1 MKKVFT
7 WRGLAVALLLTLF
20 AGDGIATTTN
30 CDQIIGTWMASDKN
44 IVVQVYKDGDSF
56 KASIVWFDD
65 SDDKSKPMDARLDYK
80 NPDKSLR
87 TRKVLGM
94 QVLRNLEYN
103 PNSNSW
109 ENGVIY
115 DAKNG
120 HEWTSY
126 ASIDKEGTLKVTG
139 YWHFKFIGKS
149 IKFNRLSS
157 SDRLLTAA
165 R

>member
-1 MKKVFT
+1 MEKILT
-7 WRGLAVALLLTLF
+7 LRGLGVMLLLTLF
-20 AGDGIATTTN
+20 AGNGIATTTN

-65 SDDKSKPMDARLDYK
+65 SDDKTRPMDVRVDYK

-103 PNSNSW
+103 TESNSW

-120 HEWTSY
+120 HEWTSC

>member
-1 MKKVFT
+1 MEKVFT
-7 WRGLAVALLLTLF
+7 FRGLGIMLLFILC
-20 AGDGIATTTN
+20 AGNGIATTSN
-30 CDQIIGTWMASDKN
+30 CDQIIGMWMASEKN

-65 SDDKSKPMDARLDYK
+65 SDDKTRPMDARLDYK
-80 NPDKSLR
+80 NPDKTLR

-94 QVLRNLEYN
+94 QVLKNLEYKAS
-103 PNSNSW
+103 SNSW

-120 HEWTSY
+120 HEWNSC
-126 ASIDKEGTLKVTG
+126 ASIDNEGVLKVTG

-149 IKFNRLSS
+149 MKFSRVSS
-157 SDRLLTAA
+157 TERLLTS

>member
-1 MKKVFT
+1 MENILT
-7 WRGLAVALLLTLF
+7 LRGLGIMLLLTLF
-20 AGDGIATTTN
+20 AGNSIGTTTN

-65 SDDKSKPMDARLDYK
+65 SDDKSKPMEERLDYK

-87 TRKVLGM
+87 TRKILGM
-94 QVLRNLEYN
+94 QVLKNLEYN
-103 PNSNSW
+103 ADSNSW

-120 HEWTSY
+120 HEWTSC
-126 ASIDKEGTLKVTG
+126 ACIDKDGSLKVTG

>member
-1 MKKVFT
+1 MEKVFT
-7 WRGLAVALLLTLF
+7 FKGLGIMLLFVLY
-20 AGDGIATTTN
+20 AGNGIATTSN
-30 CDQIIGTWMASDKN
+30 CDQIIGMWMASEKN

-65 SDDKSKPMDARLDYK
+65 SDDKTKPMDERLDYK

-94 QVLRNLEYN
+94 QVLKNLAYN
-103 PNSNSW
+103 ASSNSW
-109 ENGVIY
+109 ENGIIY

-120 HEWTSY
+120 HEWNSC
-126 ASIDKEGTLKVTG
+126 ASIDKDGALKVTG

-149 IKFNRLSS
+149 IKFSRISS
-157 SDRLLTAA
+157 TERLLTS

>member
-1 MKKVFT
+1 
-7 WRGLAVALLLTLF
+7 
-20 AGDGIATTTN
+20 
-30 CDQIIGTWMASDKN
+30 
-44 IVVQVYKDGDSF
+44 

-65 SDDKSKPMDARLDYK
+65 SDDKTRPMDVRLDYK

-94 QVLRNLEYN
+94 QVLKNLEYN
-103 PNSNSW
+103 ASSNSW

-120 HEWTSY
+120 HEWNSC
-126 ASIDKEGTLKVTG
+126 ASIDKDGMLKVTG

-149 IKFNRLSS
+149 MKFSRISS
-157 SDRLLTAA
+157 TERLLTS

>member
-1 MKKVFT
+1 MEKVLT
-7 WRGLAVALLLTLF
+7 WRALGITLLLTLF
-20 AGDGIATTTN
+20 AGNGIATTTN
-30 CDQIIGTWMASDKN
+30 CDQIIGTWMGCDKN

-65 SDDKSKPMDARLDYK
+65 SDDKSQPMDVRLDRK

-94 QVLRNLEYN
+94 QVLKNLEYN
-103 PNSNSW
+103 AESNSW
-109 ENGVIY
+109 ENGIIY

-120 HEWTSY
+120 HEWTSC
-126 ASIDKEGTLKVTG
+126 ASIDKDGTLKVTG